1 MRIPRTA
8 AKSGPHWLSL
18 EKAHVQQQRASSA
31 NNKAQKKSDK
41 KGRMFLTAAVIRR
54 HLTFIFLCAMD

>member
-1 MRIPRTA
+1 MRIPHTA
-8 AKSGPHWLSL
+8 AKSSPQWLQL

-31 NNKAQKKSDK
+31 KNKAQKKSNK
-41 KGRMFLTAAVIRR
+41 KVRMFLTDAIIHR